1 MPVDERFRYQHRRAG
16 RLIIATANN
25 PHGPKRRR
33 HTHLARVDLCARAGR
48 VIKSLSW
55 RIGNKEAR

>member
-25 PHGPKRRR
+25 PHDRREDIGR
-33 HTHLARVDLCARAGR
+33 DLCARATL
-48 VIKSLSW
+48 VIKSP
-55 RIGNKEAR
+55 RGIGNKEAR